1 MCLNPKRNVILWCVT
16 PYISWEL
23 NYENPLL
30 NFCVGVWV
38 GCGILFTYIKI
49 CARKFHIFWY
59 QYSPGG
65 GGANMVFDEKP
76 AKTLKLRRWKLRG
89 LKQNQVSIP
98 NYIYI
103 KMTSI
108 KRYTPLAFLRG
119 KHSRIRATPTQ
130 FQNFGKILKIEFL
143 FIVVFSMLD
152 IKCSKVIYFHRVNWV
167 ETVWNEYIR

>member
-1 MCLNPKRNVILWCVT
+1 
-16 PYISWEL
+16 
-23 NYENPLL
+23 
-30 NFCVGVWV
+30 
-38 GCGILFTYIKI
+38 
-49 CARKFHIFWY
+49 
-59 QYSPGG
+59 
-65 GGANMVFDEKP
+65 MVFDEKP

-130 FQNFGKILKIEFL
+130 FQNFGKILKIEFPGNWTKTWNVSKL
-143 FIVVFSMLD
+143 FHSCYSL
-152 IKCSKVIYFHRVNWV
+152 
-167 ETVWNEYIR
+167 